1 MGDPVTWSKALKKLE
16 KVTVQGSQKLT
27 SGNCNWAL
35 SLVDLYHDT
44 NFMKEK
50 DWQLR
55 DAIPLLEDVSQTLT
69 GQERESFEK
78 TWWAIT
84 AVKMGLQI
92 NNVGDGRASF
102 QLLKA
107 KFEGKAKN
115 NKRQPEP
122 PEEYPIIVDGAGNRN
137 FRPLTPRGY
146 TTWVNTIQQN
156 NLLNEASVNLFGI
169 LSTDCTSEEMNAFLD
184 VVPGQAGQKQILLDL
199 LEKIADDWD
208 NRHPL
213 PNAPLVAPPQGPI
226 PMTARFIRGLGVP
239 RERQME
245 PAFDQFRQT
254 YRQWIIEAMT
264 EGIKIMIGKP
274 KAQNIRQG
282 PKEPY
287 PDFIDR
293 LLSQIKSE
301 GHPAEITKFLTDTLT
316 IQNAN
321 EECKSAMRHLRPE
334 DTLEEKLYACRDIG
348 TTKQK
353 MILLARA
360 LQSGLAGPMKGGI
373 MKGGPQKARQTC
385 YNCGKPGH
393 FSSQCKALKV
403 CFKCKEP
410 GHFSKQCRNAPKNGK
425 PGVQGRPQRQTFPVQ
440 QQMESFPVQQQ
451 KNSIR
456 ARQPREEQT
465 QGQSQGLYP
474 DLTRMQQEYKIKK
487 QEEPEDLNLD
497 SLWE

>member
-27 SGNCNWAL
+27 IGNCNWAL
-35 SLVDLYHDT
+35 SMVDLFHDT
-44 NFMKEK
+44 QYIKEK

-55 DAIPLLEDVSQTLT
+55 DVIPLLEDVAQTLS
-69 GQERESFEK
+69 GQEREAFER
-78 TWWAIT
+78 TWWAI
-84 AVKMGLQI
+84 AAIKSGLQI
-92 NNVGDGRASF
+92 NNVGDGSATYR
-102 QLLKA
+102 LLKA
-107 KFEGKAKN
+107 KYERKAATRK
-115 NKRQPEP
+115 QPEP
-122 PEEYPIIVDGAGNRN
+122 QEEYPIIIDGAGNRN

-169 LSTDCTSEEMNAFLD
+169 LSVDCTSEEMNAFLD

-199 LEKIADDWD
+199 LDKIAQDWD

-213 PNAPLVAPPQGPI
+213 PNAPLVAPPQGPL

-245 PAFDQFRQT
+245 PAYDQFRQT
-254 YRQWIIEAMT
+254 YRQWIIDAMT

-287 PDFIDR
+287 GEFIDR

-301 GHPAEITKFLTDTLT
+301 GHPSEITKFLTDTLT

-321 EECKSAMRHLRPE
+321 EECKNAMRHLRPE

-353 MILLARA
+353 MMLLARA
-360 LQSGLAGPMKGGI
+360 LQTGLAGPMKGGI
-373 MKGGPQKARQTC
+373 LRGGSLRAKQTC

-393 FSSQCKALKV
+393 LSSQCRAPKV

-410 GHFSKQCRNAPKNGK
+410 GHFSKQCKNAPKNGK
-425 PGVQGRPQRQTFPVQ
+425 QGAQGRPQKQTFPVQ
-440 QQMESFPVQQQ
+440 QKGQQNNKEVQEG
-451 KNSIR
+451 
-456 ARQPREEQT
+456 PE
-465 QGQSQGLYP
+465 SQGLYP
-474 DLTRMQQEYKIKK
+474 DLTQMKQEYKLEKK
-487 QEEPEDLNLD
+487 SQEEVEDLYLN

>member
-1 MGDPVTWSKALKKLE
+1 MGDPLTWSKALKKLE

-27 SGNCNWAL
+27 NGNCNWAL
-35 SLVDLYHDT
+35 SLVDLFHDT
-44 NFMKEK
+44 SFVKQK

-55 DAIPLLEDVSQTLT
+55 DILPLLEDVTQTLS
-69 GQERESFEK
+69 GQEKEAFEK
-78 TWWAIT
+78 TWWAIA

-92 NNVGDGRASF
+92 NNVGDGKATF

-107 KFEGKAKN
+107 KYEGKKAEKTA
-115 NKRQPEP
+115 QSEH
-122 PEEYPIIVDGAGNRN
+122 PEEYPILVDGAGNRT

-169 LSTDCTSEEMNAFLD
+169 LSVECTSEEMNAFLD
-184 VVPGQAGQKQILLDL
+184 VVPGQAGQKQVLLDEI
-199 LEKIADDWD
+199 EKIAQDWD
-208 NRHPL
+208 NKHPL

-245 PAFDQFRQT
+245 PAYDQFRQT

-264 EGIKIMIGKP
+264 EGIKIMTGKP
-274 KAQNIRQG
+274 KAQTIRQG

-287 PDFIDR
+287 PEFVDR

-301 GHPAEITKFLTDTLT
+301 GHPQDISKFLTDTLT

-321 EECKSAMRHLRPE
+321 EECRQAMRHLRPE
-334 DTLEEKLYACRDIG
+334 DTLEEKMYACRDIG
-348 TTKQK
+348 TQK
-353 MILLARA
+353 HKMMMLAKA
-360 LQSGLAGPMKGGI
+360 LQSGLAGSMKGGI
-373 MKGGPQKARQTC
+373 IKGGPQRVPQTC
-385 YNCGKPGH
+385 YNCGKKGH
-393 FSSQCKALKV
+393 LSSQCRAPKV

-410 GHFSKQCRNAPKNGK
+410 GHLSKQCRNAPKNGK
-425 PGVQGRPQRQTFPVQ
+425 QGAQGKPQKQTFPIQ
-440 QQMESFPVQQQ
+440 QTSQTAKASRKESPQAQ
-451 KNSIR
+451 N
-456 ARQPREEQT
+456 
-465 QGQSQGLYP
+465 LYP
-474 DLTRMQQEYKIKK
+474 DLSKMKQEYNIK
-487 QEEPEDLNLD
+487 QENQGDQEDLNLE

>member
-1 MGDPVTWSKALKKLE
+1 MGDSLTWSKALKKLE

-35 SLVDLYHDT
+35 NLVDLFHDT
-44 NFMKEK
+44 NFCKEK

-55 DAIPLLEDVSQTLT
+55 DVIPLVEDVSQTLS
-69 GQERESFEK
+69 GQEREAFEK
-78 TWWAIT
+78 TWWAIA

-92 NNVGDGRASF
+92 NTVNDAKTTFSI
-102 QLLKA
+102 LKA
-107 KFEGKAKN
+107 KFERKTVNTTK
-115 NKRQPEP
+115 KQSEP
-122 PEEYPIIVDGAGNRN
+122 MEEYPIMIDGAGNRN

-169 LSTDCTSEEMNAFLD
+169 LSVDCTSEEMNAFLD
-184 VVPGQAGQKQILLDL
+184 VVPGQAGQKQVLLDNL
-199 LEKIADDWD
+199 DKVAEEWD
-208 NRHPL
+208 RRHPM
-213 PNAPLVAPPQGPI
+213 PNPPLVAPPQGPI

-245 PAFDQFRQT
+245 PAFDQFRQM

-287 PDFIDR
+287 PEFIDR

-301 GHPAEITKFLTDTLT
+301 GHPADITKFLTDTLT

-321 EECKSAMRHLRPE
+321 DECKNAMRHLRPE
-334 DTLEEKLYACRDIG
+334 DTLEEKMYACRDIG
-348 TTKQK
+348 TMKQK
-353 MILLARA
+353 MALLAKA
-360 LQSGLAGPMKGGI
+360 LQTGLAGPMKGGI
-373 MKGGPQKARQTC
+373 FKGGPLGAKQTC

-393 FSSQCKALKV
+393 FSSQCKAPKI
-403 CFKCKEP
+403 CFRCKQP

-425 PGVQGRPQRQTFPVQ
+425 QGAQGRPQKQTFPVQ
-440 QQMESFPVQQQ
+440 KGSMDKTQMEEKQQG
-451 KNSIR
+451 
-456 ARQPREEQT
+456 T
-465 QGQSQGLYP
+465 LYP
-474 DLTRMQQEYKIKK
+474 DLSQMKQEYKIK
-487 QEEPEDLNLD
+487 EEENQEDLNLD
-497 SLWE
+497 SLWG

>member
-1 MGDPVTWSKALKKLE
+1 MGDPLTWSKTLKKLE
-16 KVTVQGSQKLT
+16 KVTVQGSQKL
-27 SGNCNWAL
+27 SLGNCNWAL
-35 SLVDLYHDT
+35 NLVDLYHDT
-44 NFMKEK
+44 NFVKEK

-55 DAIPLLEDVSQTLT
+55 DVIPLLEDVTQTLS
-69 GQERESFEK
+69 GPERDAFEK
-78 TWWAIT
+78 TWWAIA

-92 NNVGDGRASF
+92 NNVIDGKASY

-107 KFEGKAKN
+107 KYERNTAGKK
-115 NKRQPEP
+115 QSDP
-122 PEEYPIIVDGAGNRN
+122 PETYPIVVDGGGNRS

-169 LSTDCTSEEMNAFLD
+169 LSVDCTSEEMNAFSRL
-184 VVPGQAGQKQILLDL
+184 VPGQAGQKQVLLDNL
-199 LEKIADDWD
+199 DKIAEDWD
-208 NRHPL
+208 RRHPL
-213 PNAPLVAPPQGPI
+213 PNPPLVAPPQGPI

-274 KAQNIRQG
+274 KAQNIRPG

-287 PDFIDR
+287 PEFVDR

-301 GHPAEITKFLTDTLT
+301 GHPADITKFLTDTLT

-321 EECKSAMRHLRPE
+321 EECRNAMRHLRPE
-334 DTLEEKLYACRDIG
+334 DTLEEKMYACRDIG
-348 TTKQK
+348 TIKQK
-353 MILLARA
+353 MALLARA

-373 MKGGPQKARQTC
+373 LKGGPLKAKQTC

-393 FSSQCKALKV
+393 LSSQCRAPKV

-425 PGVQGRPQRQTFPVQ
+425 PGAQGRPQKQTFPVQ
-440 QQMESFPVQQQ
+440 QKSMNNKSVVQET
-451 KNSIR
+451 
-456 ARQPREEQT
+456 PQT
-465 QGQSQGLYP
+465 QNLYP
-474 DLTRMQQEYKIKK
+474 DLSEIKK
-487 QEEPEDLNLD
+487 EYNVKEKDQVDQEDLYLN

>member
-16 KVTVQGSQKLT
+16 KVTVQGSQKLKA
-27 SGNCNWAL
+27 SNCLWAL
-35 SLVDLYHDT
+35 SLVDLLHDT
-44 NFMKEK
+44 NFSKEK

-55 DAIPLLEDVSQTLT
+55 DILPLLEDVSQTLT
-69 GQERESFEK
+69 GQEKEAFEK
-78 TWWAIT
+78 TWWAIV
-84 AVKMGLQI
+84 AVKKGLQI
-92 NNVGDGRASF
+92 GHVGDGRATY

-107 KFEGKAKN
+107 KYERAPSKK
-115 NKRQPEP
+115 QHPEP
-122 PEEYPIIVDGAGNRN
+122 QEEYPIMIDGAGNRN

-169 LSTDCTSEEMNAFLD
+169 LSVDCTSEEMNAFLD
-184 VVPGQAGQKQILLDL
+184 VVPGQAGQKQVLLDL
-199 LEKIADDWD
+199 LDKIAQDWD
-208 NRHPL
+208 NAHPL
-213 PNAPLVAPPQGPI
+213 PNAPMVAPPQGPI

-287 PDFIDR
+287 PDFVDR
-293 LLSQIKSE
+293 LLSQVKSE
-301 GHPAEITKFLTDTLT
+301 GHPSEITKFLTDTLT

-321 EECKSAMRHLRPE
+321 EECKAAMRHLRPE

-353 MILLARA
+353 MMLLARA
-360 LQSGLAGPMKGGI
+360 LQSGLAGSMKGGI
-373 MKGGPQKARQTC
+373 CKGGPLKAPQTC

-393 FSSQCKALKV
+393 LSSQCRAPKV
-403 CFKCKEP
+403 CFKCKQP

-425 PGVQGRPQRQTFPVQ
+425 QGAQGRPQKQTFPIQ
-440 QQMESFPVQQQ
+440 QKGQQMTQQGGP
-451 KNSIR
+451 K
-456 ARQPREEQT
+456 E
-465 QGQSQGLYP
+465 SQGLYP
-474 DLTRMQQEYKIKK
+474 DLTQMKQEYKLEKK
-487 QEEPEDLNLD
+487 SQEEVEDLNLN

>member
-16 KVTVQGSQKLT
+16 KVTVQGSQKLS

-35 SLVDLYHDT
+35 SLVDLLHDT
-44 NFMKEK
+44 TYMKEK

-55 DAIPLLEDVSQTLT
+55 DVIPLLEDVTQTLT
-69 GQERESFEK
+69 GQEREAFER
-78 TWWAIT
+78 TWWAIS

-92 NNVGDGRASF
+92 NHVGDGKATF

-107 KFEGKAKN
+107 KFERKDKNGKK
-115 NKRQPEP
+115 QPEP
-122 PEEYPIIVDGAGNRN
+122 LEEYPIMIDGAGNRN

-169 LSTDCTSEEMNAFLD
+169 LSVDCTSEEMNAFLD
-184 VVPGQAGQKQILLDL
+184 VVPGQAGQKQVLLDL
-199 LEKIADDWD
+199 LDKIAEDWD

-287 PDFIDR
+287 PEFVDR

-301 GHPAEITKFLTDTLT
+301 GHPTEITKFLTDTLT

-321 EECKSAMRHLRPE
+321 EECKNAMRHLRPE

-348 TTKQK
+348 TVRQK
-353 MILLARA
+353 MALLARA

-373 MKGGPQKARQTC
+373 IGGGPLKAKQTC

-393 FSSQCKALKV
+393 LSSQCRAPKV

-425 PGVQGRPQRQTFPVQ
+425 TGAQGKPQKQTFPVQ
-440 QQMESFPVQQQ
+440 QKGSLKANQS
-451 KNSIR
+451 K
-456 ARQPREEQT
+456 EEQ
-465 QGQSQGLYP
+465 SQRLYP
-474 DLTRMQQEYKIKK
+474 DLSQMKQEYKLKK
-487 QEEPEDLNLD
+487 QEETEDLNLD

>member
-1 MGDPVTWSKALKKLE
+1 MEDPLTWSKALKKLE

-44 NFMKEK
+44 NLVKAKE
-50 DWQLR
+50 WQLR
-55 DAIPLLEDVSQTLT
+55 DVIPLLEDVTQTLS
-69 GQERESFEK
+69 GPEKEAFER
-78 TWWAIT
+78 TWWAIS

-92 NNVGDGRASF
+92 TNVVDGRASF
-102 QLLKA
+102 LLLKA
-107 KFEGKAKN
+107 KYERKN
-115 NKRQPEP
+115 ERKKQAEP
-122 PEEYPIIVDGAGNRN
+122 QEEYPIIIDGAGNRN

-169 LSTDCTSEEMNAFLD
+169 LSVDCTSEEMNAFLD
-184 VVPGQAGQKQILLDL
+184 VVPGQAGQKQVLLDL
-199 LEKIADDWD
+199 LEKIAEDWD

-213 PNAPLVAPPQGPI
+213 PNAPMVAPPQGPI

-254 YRQWIIEAMT
+254 YRQWIIDAMT

-301 GHPAEITKFLTDTLT
+301 GHPSEITKFLTDTLT

-321 EECKSAMRHLRPE
+321 DECKNAMRHLRPE
-334 DTLEEKLYACRDIG
+334 DTLEEKLYACREIG
-348 TTKQK
+348 STKQK

-360 LQSGLAGPMKGGI
+360 LQTGLSGAMRGGTI
-373 MKGGPQKARQTC
+373 RGGSLKAPQTC

-393 FSSQCKALKV
+393 LSSQCRAPKV
-403 CFKCKEP
+403 CFKCRQP
-410 GHFSKQCRNAPKNGK
+410 GHFSKQCKNPPKNGK
-425 PGVQGRPQRQTFPVQ
+425 QGAQGRPQKQTFPVQ
-440 QQMESFPVQQQ
+440 KNHPV
-451 KNSIR
+451 NSSVKET
-456 ARQPREEQT
+456 QQT
-465 QGQSQGLYP
+465 QNLYP
-474 DLTRMQQEYKIKK
+474 DLSQLKKDYKMEKGNQED
-487 QEEPEDLNLD
+487 QEDLGLN

>member
-1 MGDPVTWSKALKKLE
+1 MGDPLTWSKALKKLE
-16 KVTVQGSQKLT
+16 KVIVQGSQKLT
-27 SGNCNWAL
+27 TGNCLWAL
-35 SLVDLYHDT
+35 SLVDLFHDT
-44 NFMKEK
+44 NYAKEK

-55 DAIPLLEDVSQTLT
+55 DIIPLLEDVAQTLS
-69 GQERESFEK
+69 GQEREAFER
-78 TWWAIT
+78 TWWAIA

-92 NNVGDGRASF
+92 NTVIDGRASF

-107 KFEGKAKN
+107 KHERKAT

-122 PEEYPIIVDGAGNRN
+122 QEEYPIIIDGAGNRN

-146 TTWVNTIQQN
+146 TTWVNTIQTH

-169 LSTDCTSEEMNAFLD
+169 LSVDCTSEEMNAFLD
-184 VVPGQAGQKQILLDL
+184 VVPGQAGQKQVLLDA
-199 LEKIADDWD
+199 LEKIAEDWD

-213 PNAPLVAPPQGPI
+213 PNAPMVAPPQGPI

-264 EGIKIMIGKP
+264 EGIKIMTGKP

-282 PKEPY
+282 PKESY
-287 PDFIDR
+287 PEFVDR

-301 GHPAEITKFLTDTLT
+301 GHSAEITKFLTDTLT

-321 EECKSAMRHLRPE
+321 EECRNAMRHLRPE
-334 DTLEEKLYACRDIG
+334 DTLEEKMYACRDFG
-348 TTKQK
+348 STKHK
-353 MILLARA
+353 MLLLARA
-360 LQSGLAGPMKGGI
+360 LQGGLAGPFKGGAI
-373 MKGGPQKARQTC
+373 KGGSMKAPQTC

-393 FSSQCKALKV
+393 LSSQCRAPKV

-410 GHFSKQCRNAPKNGK
+410 GHFSKQCKRAPKNGK
-425 PGVQGRPQRQTFPVQ
+425 PGAQGRPQKQTFPVQ
-440 QQMESFPVQQQ
+440 QKDHPMIKETQQRG
-451 KNSIR
+451 N
-456 ARQPREEQT
+456 
-465 QGQSQGLYP
+465 LYP
-474 DLTRMQQEYKIKK
+474 DLSQMKQEYKI
-487 QEEPEDLNLD
+487 QEKDQGDQGDLNLE
-497 SLWE
+497 SLWG

>member
-27 SGNCNWAL
+27 TGNCNWAL
-35 SLVDLYHDT
+35 SLVDLLHDT
-44 NFMKEK
+44 QLTKQK
-50 DWQLR
+50 DWDLK
-55 DAIPLLEDVSQTLT
+55 DVIPLLEDVQNTLT
-69 GQERESFEK
+69 GKEQEAFER
-78 TWWAIT
+78 TWWAI
-84 AVKMGLQI
+84 AAIKMGLQI
-92 NNVGDGRASF
+92 SHASDGKASF

-107 KFEGKAKN
+107 KYERKAGFK
-115 NKRQPEP
+115 KQPESH
-122 PEEYPIIVDGAGNRN
+122 EEYPIVIDGAGNRN

-169 LSTDCTSEEMNAFLD
+169 LSVDCTSEEMNAFLD
-184 VVPGQAGQKQILLDL
+184 VVPGQAGQKQVLLDC
-199 LEKIADDWD
+199 LEKIAEDWD

-213 PNAPLVAPPQGPI
+213 PNAPAVAPIQGPI

-245 PAFDQFRQT
+245 PAYDQFRQT
-254 YRQWIIEAMT
+254 YRQWIIDAMT

-287 PDFIDR
+287 QDFLDR

-301 GHPAEITKFLTDTLT
+301 GHSAEITKFLTDTLT

-321 EECKSAMRHLRPE
+321 EECKNAMRHLRPE

-353 MILLARA
+353 MMLLARA
-360 LQSGLAGPMKGGI
+360 LQTGLAGPMKGGI
-373 MKGGPQKARQTC
+373 IRGGPPKAKQTC

-393 FSSQCKALKV
+393 LSSQCRAPKV

-425 PGVQGRPQRQTFPVQ
+425 QGAQGKPRKQTFPVQ
-440 QQMESFPVQQQ
+440 RANQSEDNGQ
-451 KNSIR
+451 K
-456 ARQPREEQT
+456 EEVRR
-465 QGQSQGLYP
+465 LYP
-474 DLTRMQQEYKIKK
+474 DLSQMRREYQTEEKVQEN
-487 QEEPEDLNLD
+487 QEDLNLS